1 MVVLCSLGSK
11 NPKGTSAE
19 PGCHGSTHWRGEKYG
34 GRKPT
39 WQQDQAIAR
48 LNELVRG
55 GMDAAVLRPGA
66 REVAKKLIAREE
78 AKHSCPGAQKAC
90 IACVKRMCASW
101 KAADVQAFISP
112 SRSPTSSPP
121 PRRQWD
127 PLPRTT
133 SLPPRNIAT
142 TVTAAT
148 RSATAWT
155 DLAHPIVAAEVAFSL
170 LTRPAEASA
179 FFATSTA
186 TAAAWRSVW
195 RGENTSALYFRQDGF
210 QLDTSFLPQ
219 IRAMSKSL
227 FELQKKERTLAAA
240 LKTEEAGHRK
250 SKERLKAA
258 TAMKHGYKDGWAEEK
273 TEREGAAAD
282 AELRAEENKELA
294 RMLRR
299 AHRRGFRPDESSEP
313 PDESSEP
320 PEESSDSDA
329 EDAEDEEAWA
339 DLEGVTLTLRAL
351 NPSGSWGLGCR
362 WQACIAWIV
371 VFSGCSTV
379 KCVDLLVGVLRFAG
393 AEVLNVPADTEA
405 AAKNA
410 IFVAQEMAMDRLAY
424 DMAVVKMP
432 SFAIPD
438 EMPVV
443 AVEEGCL
450 ANTKSEFK
458 YPQHGSVTCGHG
470 SRERE
475 EWIMKGARWGEL
487 DITDRNLFPEPERDS
502 AAGRARWKR
511 KYPAR
516 FWIKVDG
523 TKDFGLQAQEVCLIG
538 GPGLTSGHGSC
549 TSRSLYIE
557 KHHGIG
563 GAAGTVLT
571 VHRGIVS
578 IRQRQLRLGL
588 PRRYL
593 LNPVDIR
600 LAGTDNTGSMESQEN
615 GFAGAFAT
623 VRRPQED
630 CE

>member
-1 MVVLCSLGSK
+1 
-11 NPKGTSAE
+11 
-19 PGCHGSTHWRGEKYG
+19 
-34 GRKPT
+34 
-39 WQQDQAIAR
+39 
-48 LNELVRG
+48 
-55 GMDAAVLRPGA
+55 
-66 REVAKKLIAREE
+66 
-78 AKHSCPGAQKAC
+78 
-90 IACVKRMCASW
+90 MCASW
-101 KAADVQAFISP
+101 TAANVQAFISP

-121 PRRQWD
+121 PRRQWE
-127 PLPRTT
+127 PLPQTA
-133 SLPPRNIAT
+133 SLPPRNIAAT
-142 TVTAAT
+142 ATAAT
-148 RSATAWT
+148 RSATAPT

-250 SKERLKAA
+250 SKERLKVA

-282 AELRAEENKELA
+282 AELRAEENKELD
-294 RMLRR
+294 RMLWR

-320 PEESSDSDA
+320 PDESSDS
-329 EDAEDEEAWA
+329 EDEEDEEAWA

-410 IFVAQEMAMDRLAY
+410 IFVSQEMAMAMRRRLRWRSSRHRLRRRLRRRR
-424 DMAVVKMP
+424 P
-432 SFAIPD
+432 RLGRHRLRHRRHRLRHRRHRRRWQQHRHQHRRHHLLLLLLWRRRRRQQHWHHGWWRPRRLRLLHRSW
-438 EMPVV
+438 
-443 AVEEGCL
+443 L
-450 ANTKSEFK
+450 ALPPRRQRRLPRSHQSKGKTTGRRRKENTML
-458 YPQHGSVTCGHG
+458 T
-470 SRERE
+470 
-475 EWIMKGARWGEL
+475 
-487 DITDRNLFPEPERDS
+487 TT
-502 AAGRARWKR
+502 
-511 KYPAR
+511 
-516 FWIKVDG
+516 DG
-523 TKDFGLQAQEVCLIG
+523 TKLKWTMRCA
-538 GPGLTSGHGSC
+538 
-549 TSRSLYIE
+549 SR
-557 KHHGIG
+557 
-563 GAAGTVLT
+563 
-571 VHRGIVS
+571 
-578 IRQRQLRLGL
+578 
-588 PRRYL
+588 
-593 LNPVDIR
+593 D
-600 LAGTDNTGSMESQEN
+600 
-615 GFAGAFAT
+615 
-623 VRRPQED
+623 
-630 CE
+630 